1 MKTFT
6 PIEPKQRIEILD
18 ILRGF
23 ALLGIIFNNMQ
34 YLSGYAF
41 TPFDTL
47 KQIINFQFNEDVY
60 HFLDIIITA
69 KFYTLFSF
77 LFATGFYIQLSKHTE
92 DSTDFLKTYRRR
104 LFILLVLGAVHSLIW
119 FGDILFSYAI
129 IGFILILFR
138 NVKSKNLLRW
148 SIFILLLPFLID
160 LVLLPFF
167 QTPATISFNTTTSMV
182 HVNYPDMTPEAVI
195 NTYQNGSVA
204 DIFLLNFHNLVW
216 KYMGYFPSG
225 QYFTLFG
232 IFLLGYYLASIG
244 FFTEKSK
251 PIVLL
256 VISLIIGLLA
266 TFSARIIGGSLYR
279 WPPTLANILFKF
291 LLLIGQIFMCI
302 SYITCIYK
310 IVQTSIGKRILKYL
324 IPMGRMA
331 LSNYLFQTIIM
342 IVIFFNFGFNLFG
355 RIGLI
360 QTMGIA
366 ILILAIQIIFSN
378 IWLKH
383 FRFGPFEWLWRSLTY
398 KKRIKIQN
406 DIVS

>member
-1 MKTFT
+1 MKTLA
-6 PIEPKQRIEILD
+6 PIDPKQRIEILD

-47 KQIINFQFNEDVY
+47 KEIINFQLNEDVY

-104 LFILLVLGAVHSLIW
+104 LFILLVIGVVHSLIW
-119 FGDILFSYAI
+119 FGDILLSYAI

-148 SIFILLLPFLID
+148 SICILLLPFLID
-160 LVLLPFF
+160 LALLPFF
-167 QTPATISFNTTTSMV
+167 QTSATISVNNSTPIV
-182 HVNYPDMTPEAVI
+182 HVFYPDMTPETVI
-195 NTYQNGSVA
+195 NTYQNGSMA

-232 IFLLGYYLASIG
+232 IFLFGYYLASIG

-251 PIVLL
+251 PILL
-256 VISLIIGLLA
+256 LIISLIIGLLA
-266 TFSARIIGGSLYR
+266 TFSARILGGSLYR
-279 WPPTLANILFKF
+279 WPPTLPNILFKF
-291 LLLIGQIFMCI
+291 LLLTGQIFMCI
-302 SYITCIYK
+302 LYITFIYK
-310 IVQTSIGKRILKYL
+310 IIQTSIGKRILKYL

-342 IVIFFNFGFNLFG
+342 IVIFYNFGFNLFG
-355 RIGLI
+355 KISLI
-360 QTMGIA
+360 TTTGIA
-366 ILILAIQIIFSN
+366 ILLLILQIIFSN
-378 IWLKH
+378 IWLRH
-383 FRFGPFEWLWRSLTY
+383 FKFGPFEWLWRSLTY
-398 KKRIKIQN
+398 KKRIKIRY
-406 DIVS
+406 DKI

>member
-47 KQIINFQFNEDVY
+47 KQIINFQLNEDLY

-77 LFATGFYIQLSKHTE
+77 LFVTGFYIQLSKHTE

-104 LFILLVLGAVHSLIW
+104 LFILLVIGAVHSLIW
-119 FGDILFSYAI
+119 FGDILLSYAI

-148 SIFILLLPFLID
+148 SICILLLPFLID
-160 LVLLPFF
+160 LILLPFF

-232 IFLLGYYLASIG
+232 IFLFGYYLASIG

-251 PIVLL
+251 PILL
-256 VISLIIGLLA
+256 LIISLIIGLLA
-266 TFSARIIGGSLYR
+266 TFSARILGGSLYR

>member
-1 MKTFT
+1 MKNFT

-47 KQIINFQFNEDVY
+47 KQIINFQLNENLY
-60 HFLDIIITA
+60 HLLDIVITA

-104 LFILLVLGAVHSLIW
+104 LFILLVLGAIHGLVW

-138 NVKSKNLLRW
+138 NVKPKNLLRW
-148 SIFILLLPFLID
+148 SICILLLPFLID
-160 LVLLPFF
+160 LALLPFF
-167 QTPATISFNTTTSMV
+167 QTSATISSNSTTPIV
-182 HVNYPDMTPEAVI
+182 HVSYPDMTPEVVI

-204 DIFLLNFHNLVW
+204 DIFLLNFHNLIW
-216 KYMGYFPSG
+216 INLGHLPSG
-225 QYFTLFG
+225 QIFTLFG
-232 IFLLGYYLASIG
+232 IFLLGYYLASTG
-244 FFTEKSK
+244 FFTDISK
-251 PIVLL
+251 PKSLL
-256 VISLIIGLLA
+256 IISLIIGLLA
-266 TFSARIIGGSLYR
+266 TLSARMLGGSLYR
-279 WPPTLANILFKF
+279 WPPTLSNTLFKF
-291 LLLIGQIFMCI
+291 LLLIGQIFLCMF
-302 SYITCIYK
+302 YITIIYK

-331 LSNYLFQTIIM
+331 LSNYLSQTLIM
-342 IVIFFNFGFNLFG
+342 IVIYYNFGFNLFG

-360 QTMGIA
+360 QTTGIA
-366 ILILAIQIIFSN
+366 ILILVLQIIISN
-378 IWLKH
+378 IWLRH
-383 FRFGPFEWLWRSLTY
+383 FRFGPIEWLWRSLTY
-398 KKRIKIQN
+398 KKRIKIRY
-406 DIVS
+406 DIV

>member
-47 KQIINFQFNEDVY
+47 KQIINFQLNEDLY

-77 LFATGFYIQLSKHTE
+77 LFATGFYIQLSKHME

-104 LFILLVLGAVHSLIW
+104 LFILLVIGAVHSLIW
-119 FGDILFSYAI
+119 FGDILLSYAI

-148 SIFILLLPFLID
+148 SICILSLPFLID
-160 LVLLPFF
+160 LVLLPFS
-167 QTPATISFNTTTSMV
+167 QTPTAIGFNNTTPIV

-195 NTYQNGSVA
+195 NTYQNGSVV

-232 IFLLGYYLASIG
+232 IFLFGYYLASIG

-251 PIVLL
+251 PILL
-256 VISLIIGLLA
+256 FMISLIIGLLA
-266 TFSARIIGGSLYR
+266 TFSARILGGSLYR
-279 WPPTLANILFKF
+279 WPPTLPNILFKF
-291 LLLIGQIFMCI
+291 LLLTGQIFMCI
-302 SYITCIYK
+302 SYITFIYK
-310 IVQTSIGKRILKYL
+310 IVQTSKGKRILKYL

-331 LSNYLFQTIIM
+331 LTNYLFQTIIM
-342 IVIFFNFGFNLFG
+342 IVIFYNYGFNLFG
-355 RIGLI
+355 KVGLI
-360 QTMGIA
+360 STTGIVM
-366 ILILAIQIIFSN
+366 LILVLQIIFSN
-378 IWLKH
+378 IWLRH

-398 KKRIKIQN
+398 KKRIKIRY
-406 DIVS
+406 DIVQ